1 MSRSKTIVFLMT
13 GFQLADIW
21 LKARIAGI
29 QLNEAI
35 VCEFA
40 DLIRKRTN
48 AKRIIPKISGLS
60 QHIAETIVGAN
71 LDEYFVSNPARYMR
85 IDVRP
90 PSHSKQ
96 YLLKKN

>member
-1 MSRSKTIVFLMT
+1 MT
-13 GFQLADIW
+13 GLQLAGIW

-48 AKRIIPKISGLS
+48 AERIIPKISGVS
-60 QHIAETIVGAN
+60 QLIAETIVGAN

-90 PSHSKQ
+90 PRR
-96 YLLKKN
+96 KNEW